1 MVHLSKP
8 GHDTGHFNTSEVRV
22 KVNNQSSKATSR
34 IIALPKGHYKQPPN
48 LAAGFSCLDISS
60 EAPIRANL
68 LADQITKDDFRISI
82 ETWGDS
88 VLYEGGATWIEHKAN
103 AKDAIFGQYDTDEGH
118 HDSQSGQMRNR
129 SPRKQARS
137 APEHRQKNSRP
148 IFFPHAFQ
156 EPPEVICWLNRLDLA
171 SGADFDYRI
180 RAFAD
185 EITAESFL
193 AHLNTWDSGRMQGA
207 AMAWVAFPRGKK
219 NVDCGTFSTTSVRKK
234 SDPRP
239 RTTGTVKF
247 RQIFQKVPTV
257 LSALSSIDAA
267 GNADLRVKVTI
278 GDVTREG
285 FRWTLET
292 WDDSTLYAASAS
304 WIALGFD

>member
-1 MVHLSKP
+1 
-8 GHDTGHFNTSEVRV
+8 V

-34 IIALPKGHYKQPPN
+34 VIALPKGHYKEPPN
-48 LAAGFSCLDISS
+48 LAAGFSYLDVSS

-68 LADQITKDDFRISI
+68 LADQITKDFFRISI

-103 AKDAIFGQYDTDEGH
+103 AKDAVFGQYDTDEGQ
-118 HDSQSGQMRNR
+118 HDPYARAGTRMRQS
-129 SPRKQARS
+129 SPRKQQKS
-137 APEHRQKNSRP
+137 LPEARQKNSRAV
-148 IFFPHAFQ
+148 FFPHTFE

-171 SGADFDYRI
+171 SGQEFDYKI

-185 EITAESFL
+185 EVTRESFL
-193 AHLNTWDSGRMQGA
+193 AHLNTWDNGQMQGA

-219 NVDCGTFSTTSVRKK
+219 NVDCGSFSTTSVRKK

-239 RTTGTVKF
+239 RTSGVVNFK
-247 RQIFQKVPTV
+247 QKFQKVPTV
-257 LSALSSIDAA
+257 LSALSRIDAA
-267 GNADLRVKVTI
+267 GNADLRVRVTI
-278 GDVTREG
+278 SDVNREG